1 MATPA
6 GAAGG
11 VVMEGTIRDA
21 TTLFVVIDP
30 IGQVPLF
37 LALTR
42 QFTPEQKRRAAG
54 RAILIAGVVLLL
66 FILGGQFLLGK
77 LGIGLPSFQVAGG
90 IVLFLFG
97 LRMIFEEE
105 GKREPHALPV
115 RQDVAVFPLAIPS
128 IAGPGSM
135 MAVVLLTDRDK
146 TGLLDQLGT
155 SLLLVGVLGVTYAAL
170 RLAGPIQR
178 LIGDTGANVV
188 SRVLGLIL
196 AALAVEQVFAGVR
209 AAWR

>member
-1 MATPA
+1 MEATL
-6 GAAGG
+6 
-11 VVMEGTIRDA
+11 RDA

-42 QFTPEQKRRAAG
+42 NSTDTERRRVAF
-54 RAILIAGVVLLL
+54 RCIVIASIVLGL

-77 LGIGLPSFQVAGG
+77 LGISLPSFQIAGG

-105 GKREPHALPV
+105 GKREPHQLDLKP
-115 RQDVAVFPLAIPS
+115 DVAVFPLGIPS

-135 MAVVLLTDRDK
+135 MAVVLMTDRTR
-146 TGLLDQLGT
+146 TGLLENLASTMVLAVILGM
-155 SLLLVGVLGVTYAAL
+155 TYVCL
-170 RLAGPIQR
+170 RLAVPIQR

-196 AALAVEQVFAGVR
+196 AALAVEKILEGIKLFWNA
-209 AAWR
+209 